1 LPGRAFPLGPSPFR
15 KSSSIILDK
24 PLDVTRHYKGNM
36 TMTVDKSILRKSLA
50 ITLALALGVLPSGF
64 AWSAG
69 TVSRPVVTAP
79 AAVPGVSGA
88 VMSRVSMPSLSLA
101 QGFAPT
107 LSASLAPTLAP
118 SANISAAEMTAPS
131 ALVPAAAYGRETAGI
146 RAAGPTASAASIERH
161 PVLGII
167 EGLRAR
173 GVELPETVTAADAMA
188 LAKALPE
195 GSARAEMMGLAAAL
209 GNSGSGSGAAT
220 GRIFDGSQNRRAAGL
235 DEAAAPVE
243 QPSALRRWVVNPLLR
258 LAGRADAPAPAA
270 RRHDKPANP
279 QDYKVGLNELRWAPS
294 DKDLPASTRD
304 MKVADKQI
312 VGQDDALKAMKFGLK
327 MGITKDGRMDGRHY
341 NMYVSG
347 PEGSGRETA
356 LRHLLEDIAPK
367 MQTPEDIVGLTNFEN
382 PNSPVFLLLAPGS
395 GIKFAKAIKGF
406 VAKASQVLPK
416 ALDQGEVGQMKKQIM
431 AAIRADFENGIAAIQ
446 AAAKAVAMPE
456 GYKLEFVVS
465 HDEQGRTS
473 FGTRVLYN
481 DQPLEQGVETPK
493 QQEALAKLQEHAPKF
508 QEQFM
513 AMAEKNNAM
522 TEQAAQQIQQAE
534 AQGAAQ
540 ILSQLA
546 QGLVAAVAPEQAA
559 SPELEAFQQKVAAWQ
574 EQFNAKVSA
583 VDVEGFGIAVIPNG
597 RGVAVAFTYEGQPV
611 QKKTIE
617 ELLSSGKLS
626 NAQWATI
633 QDRLKL
639 QAKTL
644 MEEMKSKMAEF
655 NAEAEKLQ
663 GAQPEMSMEQMKAMA
678 YVQSLVRYA
687 VSHYQ
692 IFLGRAAQQED
703 EGMGGLAALL
713 GGGAGAKQADPQD
726 HFRVSLI
733 TNNAKQKGAPVIEE
747 KNPTVENL
755 FGMAD
760 DNSRLGMM
768 GLMPVRTEGVGGPS
782 MKGGS
787 FHRAH
792 GGFLILNVM
801 DLLRNPG
808 SWQMLMR
815 AVRNGQADIVE
826 GGLMGL
832 MRGNGASYGVPAKVK
847 VILVGSPYLR
857 MLLAH
862 NDDDFTANFQ
872 SVAEF
877 EPRVRIAEGTVGS
890 YAQVLKNI
898 VAVSG
903 GEILDFSKG
912 AIARVLEAMSRSA
925 GDHSFLDASFGGMQR
940 LAREASFW
948 AREAGREEVRRE
960 DVETAL
966 KAKQDREETYRRH
979 LIDVYKNNVFV
990 VETSGKKVGQ
1000 GNGLAVMGSFGVPMR
1015 VTAVVSRASGGGGLI
1030 SVDRG
1035 AGSTG
1040 KSFNKALGV
1049 VEGFFNSLFASRLGF
1064 PAVISYSYEQNYGGI
1079 DGDSATS
1086 TEIYIGMSALAG
1098 VPLNQSIAYTGSADQ
1113 FGNVQAIGGVNE
1125 KIEGFFELAKSR
1137 GLTGEQGVIIP
1148 RSNVRDLNLTPEV
1161 AQAVADGKFHIWA
1174 VDHVS
1179 QGIEILTGM
1188 AYSEV
1193 VERAEGTLKDMRRAG
1208 LREAAEAKKELGGQ

>member
-1 LPGRAFPLGPSPFR
+1 
-15 KSSSIILDK
+15 
-24 PLDVTRHYKGNM
+24 M

-64 AWSAG
+64 AAAAG
-69 TVSRPVVTAP
+69 NVARPVVAAP

-101 QGFAPT
+101 QGFTPT

-118 SANISAAEMTAPS
+118 SASISAAEMTAPS
-131 ALVPAAAYGRETAGI
+131 VLVPAAAYGRESSGI
-146 RAAGPTASAASIERH
+146 RAAGPTAASASGIERH

-188 LAKALPE
+188 LAQALPE
-195 GSARAEMMGLAAAL
+195 GSARVEMIALAAAL
-209 GNSGSGSGAAT
+209 GNAGAGSAAST
-220 GRIFDGSQNRRAAGL
+220 GRIFDGAQNRRAAGL
-235 DEAAAPVE
+235 EEAAPVQ

-270 RRHDKPANP
+270 RQHAKPANP
-279 QDYKVGLNELRWAPS
+279 QDYKVGLNDLRWAPS

-312 VGQDDALKAMKFGLK
+312 VGQDDALKAMRFGLK
-327 MGITKDGRMDGRHY
+327 MGVTKDGRMEGRHY

-356 LRHLLEDIAPK
+356 LRHLLDEVAPK
-367 MQTPEDIVGLTNFEN
+367 MQTPGDLVAATNFDHPEK
-382 PNSPVFLLLAPGS
+382 PVILSLPKGR
-395 GIKFAKAIKGF
+395 GIPFAKAIRGF
-406 VAKASQVLPK
+406 VMKAAEILPK

-431 AAIRADFENGIAAIQ
+431 ASIRADFENGIAAIQ

-456 GYKLEFVVS
+456 GYKLDFVVS

-481 DQPLEQGVETPK
+481 NEPLKQGVDTPK
-493 QQEALAKLQEHAPKF
+493 QQEALAKLEEHAPKF

-522 TEQAAQQIQQAE
+522 TEQAAAQIAQAE
-534 AQGAAQ
+534 AQGSAQ
-540 ILSQLA
+540 ILAQLA

-559 SPELEAFQQKVAAWQ
+559 SPELEAFQAKVQAWQ

-583 VDVEGFGIAVIPNG
+583 VDVDGFGIAVIPNG
-597 RGVAVAFTYEGQPV
+597 RGVAVAFTYEGKPV
-611 QKKTIE
+611 QKKVIE
-617 ELLSSGKLS
+617 ELLSSGKIS

-655 NAEAEKLQ
+655 NAEAEKIA
-663 GAQPEMSMEQMKAMA
+663 GAQPEMTMDQMQAMA
-678 YVQSLVRYA
+678 YVQALANYA
-687 VSHYQ
+687 AAHYQ
-692 IFLGRAAQQED
+692 IFLGREAESE
-703 EGMGGLAALL
+703 EGEGNPLAALF
-713 GGGAGAKQADPQD
+713 GGPKQRPIDPAD
-726 HFRVSLI
+726 HFRVSVLV
-733 TNNAKQKGAPVIEE
+733 NNAKTQGAPVIWE
-747 KNPTVENL
+747 KNPTFENL
-755 FGMAD
+755 FGMAE
-760 DNSRLGMM
+760 DNDRIGMM
-768 GLMPVRTEGVGGPS
+768 GLMPVKTQGVGGPS
-782 MKGGS
+782 LKSGS
-787 FHRAH
+787 FHKAN
-792 GGFLILNVM
+792 GGFLVLNVM
-801 DLLRNPG
+801 DVLREPG
-808 SWQMLMR
+808 VWPALMR
-815 AVRNGQADIVE
+815 AVRNGDAEVAE
-826 GGLMGL
+826 GGLLGL
-832 MRGNGASYGVPAKVK
+832 MRGRGVSYSVPTKVK

-857 MLLAH
+857 MLLGH
-862 NDDDFTANFQ
+862 HDEDFNLNFQ

-877 EPRVRIAEGTVGS
+877 EPRVRIAEGTVAS

-898 VAVSG
+898 VSISG
-903 GEILDFSKG
+903 GEIMDFSKG

-925 GDHSFLDASFGGMQR
+925 GDHSYLDASFGGMLS
-940 LAREASFW
+940 LARESSFW

-966 KAKQDREETYRRH
+966 KSKQDREETYRRH

-1098 VPLNQSIAYTGSADQ
+1098 VGLNQAIAYTGSADQ

-1137 GLTGEQGVIIP
+1137 GLSGEQGVIIP

-1161 AQAVADGKFHIWA
+1161 AQAVAEGKFHIWA

-1179 QGIEILTGM
+1179 QGLEILTGM
-1188 AYSEV
+1188 AYSEI